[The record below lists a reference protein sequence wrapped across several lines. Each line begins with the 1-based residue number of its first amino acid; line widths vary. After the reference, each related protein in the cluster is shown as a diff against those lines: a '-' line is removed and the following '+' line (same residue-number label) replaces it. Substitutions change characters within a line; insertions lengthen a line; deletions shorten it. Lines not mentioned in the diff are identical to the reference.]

1 MVLRIYGSFSKE
13 IELSDEQYKELKD
26 RIDCALEDKDCAEDY
41 NRDSQAFLEDTI
53 DVFVDENTRDLLDD
67 ALADMTID
75 DLYLEGCEDFYE
87 VEDEID
93 DALTEAGFDC

>member
-26 RIDCALEDKDCAEDY
+26 RIDNALEDEECAEDY
-41 NRDSQAFLEDTI
+41 NQDSQAFLEDII
-53 DVFVDENTRDLLDD
+53 DVFVDENTRDLLSD
-67 ALADMTID
+67 ALFDMTVD
-75 DLYLEGCEDFYE
+75 DLYLEGCEDFYD

-93 DALTEAGFDC
+93 DALTDAGFDC